1 MSAASTAERTA
12 AQHTGTTIVIGL
24 GNPILGD
31 DGAGW
36 LVADAVEATL
46 GGTGGARGGG
56 AGVGGGARPDVVVE
70 RLAVGGLTL
79 MEHLV
84 GFRRAIL
91 VDAVVTGSDPPG
103 TVRRLP
109 LEALPGGEAGHV
121 DSSHDATLRLALE
134 AGRALGASL
143 PDKLEIVTIEA
154 ATVLEVGEVLTPAV
168 AVAIPVAADLVL
180 RLLAG

>member
-1 MSAASTAERTA
+1 MSGASTADRTGA
-12 AQHTGTTIVIGL
+12 TIVVGL

-36 LVADAVEATL
+36 LVADAVEVAL
-46 GGTGGARGGG
+46 GGS
-56 AGVGGGARPDVVVE
+56 RPDVTVE

-91 VDAVVTGSDPPG
+91 VDAVVIGADPPG

-109 LEALPGGEAGHV
+109 LEALPDGEAGHL
-121 DSSHDATLRLALE
+121 DSAHDATLRAALD
-134 AGRALGASL
+134 AGRALGA
-143 PDKLEIVTIEA
+143 PMPEDLEIVTIEA
-154 ATVLEVGEVLTPAV
+154 ARVLEVGETPTPEVARAV
-168 AVAIPVAADLVL
+168 PIAADIVL